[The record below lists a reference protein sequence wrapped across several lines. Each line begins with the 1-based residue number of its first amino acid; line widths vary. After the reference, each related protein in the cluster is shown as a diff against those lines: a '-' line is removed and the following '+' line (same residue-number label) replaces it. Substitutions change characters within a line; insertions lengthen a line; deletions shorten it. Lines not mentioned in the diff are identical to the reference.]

1 MTTRLPPWQPANN
14 GAGMHIWFLIRDM
27 SVPLEARY
35 HCTPTGRLIRYK
47 SYALAKKAADRLNRK
62 ENNA

>member
-1 MTTRLPPWQPANN
+1 
-14 GAGMHIWFLIRDM
+14 MHIWFLIRDM